1 MKPFAPQKAGLRA
14 EKTICPRV
22 ILGSQGFI
30 ICWMLQ
36 RDDKASRMGQ
46 PAAFPSPFP

>member
-1 MKPFAPQKAGLRA
+1 MEHFATQKAGFRA
-14 EKTICPRV
+14 EKSIYPRV

-36 RDDKASRMGQ
+36 RDDKNARIGQ